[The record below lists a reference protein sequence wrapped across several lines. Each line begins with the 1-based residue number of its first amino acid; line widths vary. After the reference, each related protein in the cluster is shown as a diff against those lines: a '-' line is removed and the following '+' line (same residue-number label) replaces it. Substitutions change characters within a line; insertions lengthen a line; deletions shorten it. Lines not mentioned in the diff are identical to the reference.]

1 MTIKFTSLNVF
12 GVKLG
17 SMIVVKYPFISI
29 LNIECIVNAYS
40 DHCKATTPIVTKE
53 KTFLPS
59 NWS

>member
-1 MTIKFTSLNVF
+1 
-12 GVKLG
+12 
-17 SMIVVKYPFISI
+17 MIVVKYPFISI

-59 NWS
+59 N